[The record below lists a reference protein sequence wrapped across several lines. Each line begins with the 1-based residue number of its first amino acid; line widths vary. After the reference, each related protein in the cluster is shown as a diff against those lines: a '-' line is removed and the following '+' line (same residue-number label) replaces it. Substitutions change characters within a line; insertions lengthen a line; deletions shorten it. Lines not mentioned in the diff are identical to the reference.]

1 MLDGESERMSSGPD
15 RASVMAKIAVI
26 GLIAAVVIAGFPV
39 IFTIAD
45 RDNPGGES
53 GLLFLFTVPIGAII
67 GVPSLVLAIIVS
79 IIGNARAWRTSNVR
93 RILTI
98 TALVLVLLLLVSIV
112 GTVLSWDE
120 SLLALFQLMGYV
132 GLVLFV
138 ITGWTGLGKKTPIV
152 ESAG

>member
-53 GLLFLFTVPIGAII
+53 GLFFLFTVPIGAII